1 MPQSTIQRTA
11 TPESSQIDSFGYD
24 PTSQRLA
31 VKFKSTS
38 GTVYE
43 YRNVPADV
51 AAAMAAS
58 DSKGSFVYRQIKGK
72 YDFDKLPEV
81 ETATE
86 SSGGE
91 TD

>member
-43 YRNVPADV
+43 YRNVPPDV

-72 YDFDKLPEV
+72 YDFDRMPEEAV
-81 ETATE
+81 DTD
-86 SSGGE
+86 GGAA
-91 TD
+91 D

>member
-1 MPQSTIQRTA
+1 MPQSTIPRTA

-38 GTVYE
+38 STVYE

-51 AAAMAAS
+51 AAAMAAA

-72 YDFDKLPEV
+72 YDFDRMPEEV
-81 ETATE
+81 AETE
-86 SSGGE
+86 GGAV
-91 TD
+91 D